1 MSDLTPNALALLRAQ
16 HGHATTAQLDRA
28 GLHRRARLRL
38 IELEILKP
46 VYKSVVRIDSAPET
60 LESRCA
66 AVCLAHLAGFI
77 TGPTGGKLLELRRM
91 PRAEPIHF
99 AVRHGVH
106 LDWLPGVILHQT
118 TSIGPADIRRRRDG
132 ITTASPSRLAFD
144 LAAVLTPNDH
154 ASVIEQLIRD
164 GHCSMS
170 ELAATARRLCHP
182 RRRGSHRFLRSLIER
197 GDRRAAESHPEVKLG
212 DALRERGVPVVPQVS
227 GLKLPNGA
235 KIRIDLAVPAA
246 RWAIEIDVHPDHLL
260 LEGTTKDKRRDRQC
274 HMIGWQVERVTEVDL
289 LDLAGLVDELVALYE
304 ARLVATA
311 A

>member
-16 HGHATTAQLDRA
+16 HGHATTSQLDKA

-38 IELEILKP
+38 VDLEILKP
-46 VYKSVVRIDSAPET
+46 VYKSVMRIDSAPET

-66 AVCLAHLAGFI
+66 ALCLGHPAGFI
-77 TGPTGGKLLELRRM
+77 TGPTGGKFLGLRRM
-91 PRAEPIHF
+91 PSAEPIHF

-106 LDWLPGVILHQT
+106 LDAQGGVIFHQT
-118 TSIGPADIRRRRDG
+118 TSIRPSDVRRRGDG
-132 ITTASPSRLAFD
+132 VTIASPSRLAFD
-144 LAAVLTPNDH
+144 LSAFLTPDDH
-154 ASVIEQLIRD
+154 ASIIEQLIRD
-164 GHCSMS
+164 GHCSMR
-170 ELAATARRLCHP
+170 ELAAIARRMCHP
-182 RRRGSHRFLRSLIER
+182 RRPGSHRFLLSLIER

-212 DALRERGVPVVPQVS
+212 NALRKRGVPVVPQVS

-289 LDLAGLVDELVALYE
+289 LDLACLVDELVALYE
-304 ARLVATA
+304 ARLLATA